1 MDDAADIRKLKNEE
15 QTANQQ
21 EDLSIRRL
29 LKMEEELQQKYAELQ
44 MTEKKLRKQLGFS
57 NTMVNNLNELFYTF
71 DKNARITFVN
81 KKCTEILG
89 YQPEELIGKSLS
101 DRSLCPD
108 ELICEENESGKMILE
123 GTASS
128 VIIQVNHRDGRRR
141 LLKINSA
148 PLFDNGSIIGG
159 MVLADDITDT
169 LAAAD
174 ALRESERNLR
184 RITDNM
190 SDLVSELDLG
200 GNVIF
205 ASPSHLKVLG
215 YSEER
220 MMNIKLKEF
229 VHPDD
234 LAQVISLLKHS
245 LQTGERGVS
254 QHRCQH
260 QDGYYVWT
268 ETVGNPIWQNGK
280 ITGIVISSRDITDRK
295 MLEQELRY
303 LSVHDT
309 LTSLYN
315 RTYFEEEI
323 NRLENDRNN
332 PVGMIIFD
340 LDNLKL
346 VNDTM
351 GHEAGDR
358 LLQNFARILG
368 QCFRS
373 GDVVSRVGGDEF
385 AVIMPKTS
393 EEVLNMAA
401 ERVNHLVNEYNEDN
415 PALPLSVSM
424 GIAYRQD
431 SRFSL
436 RDIYKEADNRMY
448 RAKLQHSGNV
458 RDEVISTLLKALQTR
473 DYMTE
478 GHGERMNELVML
490 LGGELKLPDNTLIDL
505 QLLAQFH
512 DIGKVGIPDW
522 ILFKKEKL
530 TADEYRE
537 MKRHSEI
544 GQRIALAM
552 PDLSPLA
559 DLILLHH
566 EWWDGSGYPLGLAGE
581 QIPLE
586 CRIIALADA
595 YDTMTHDRPFIKAI
609 SPREAMEEIARCS
622 GSQFDPKLAA
632 LLLKLLGYYS

>member
-1 MDDAADIRKLKNEE
+1 
-15 QTANQQ
+15 
-21 EDLSIRRL
+21 
-29 LKMEEELQQKYAELQ
+29 
-44 MTEKKLRKQLGFS
+44 
-57 NTMVNNLNELFYTF
+57 
-71 DKNARITFVN
+71 
-81 KKCTEILG
+81 KCTEILG

-148 PLFDNGSIIGG
+148 PLFDNDCIIGG

-190 SDLVSELDLG
+190 SDLVSELDRA

-295 MLEQELRY
+295 MLEQELRH

-373 GDVVSRVGGDEF
+373 GDVISRVGGDEF

-401 ERVNHLVNEYNEDN
+401 ERVNHLVNEYDEDN
-415 PALPLSVSM
+415 PTLPLSVSM

-431 SRFSL
+431 GRSSL

-448 RAKLQHSGNV
+448 RAKLQHSGSV

-478 GHGERMNELVML
+478 GHGERMKELVML
-490 LGGELKLPDNTLIDL
+490 LGGELKLPDNILIDL

-522 ILFKKEKL
+522 ILFKKERL

-544 GQRIALAM
+544 GQRIALAT

-595 YDTMTHDRPFIKAI
+595 YDTMTHDRPFSKAI
-609 SPREAMEEIARCS
+609 SPQEAMKEIARCS